1 MFSQDQAVYL
11 FGEFRLEPA
20 EHRLWQ
26 NGQVV
31 ALTPKAF
38 EILVVLVRAN
48 GRLLLKDELF
58 QQVWP
63 DTTVEEANLTNNIVL
78 LRKVLGTDETGKSYI
93 ETIPRKGYRF
103 VGRIE
108 SVSPTPQP
116 EVTIERITVQHIV
129 TEEFEL
135 PDTVT
140 ALTQGQPD
148 VVADYRVRPDPSAIP
163 PGNEGL
169 DRSTI
174 LPLLPPVVS
183 PMVDQRRL
191 AGNVALRRISP
202 WWWIGLVVGIL
213 GVGWGIWGR
222 KSESIA
228 ALPIKLVSRTLPLT
242 TLNGQESE
250 PAFSPDGQQIAFV
263 WTGPTQGNRDIYIIP
278 ATGGEPRQ
286 FTDHSEDDCAPVWS
300 PDGKFIAFVRG
311 PGFETELIVR
321 SVETGEERKY
331 GSALHGLDWSPD
343 GTHLA
348 IVTSGGPH
356 DMFRVYLINVE
367 THEKRLLNGDVQSSF
382 QERFPKFSPDGKTI
396 AFIRRPNRVAQRGS
410 LFLTSLETGTVRQ
423 ITRETDVID
432 SLAWVPNG
440 RELVC
445 SMNRGGFFG
454 LWSIAVDTGAAAPVS
469 PLAGQCYDVAVDPKH
484 GKLAYQ
490 LKYSYQKYNQSDKP
504 SSQDQVLELKVVPD

>member
-63 DTTVEEANLTNNIVL
+63 DTAVEEANLTNNIVL
-78 LRKVLGTDETGKSYI
+78 LRKVLGTDETGRSYI
-93 ETIPRKGYRF
+93 ETVPRKGYRF

-108 SVSPTPQP
+108 SLNPTPQP
-116 EVTIERITVQHIV
+116 EVMIERITVQHIV

-140 ALTQGQPD
+140 ALAQSQPE
-148 VVADYRVRPDPSAIP
+148 VVAACREIPGQSAIA
-163 PGNEGL
+163 PGATGL
-169 DRSTI
+169 DRSTSF
-174 LPLLPPVVS
+174 PLLPPGVS

-191 AGNVALRRISP
+191 AANVDLRRVSP

-250 PAFSPDGQQIAFV
+250 PAFSPDGQQIAFETNRDGNV
-263 WTGPTQGNRDIYIIP
+263 EVYIMSANGGNPRNISSFSLANDHGPT
-278 ATGGEPRQ
+278 
-286 FTDHSEDDCAPVWS
+286 WS
-300 PDGKFIAFVRG
+300 PDGQFLVFYANREGNWDIFS
-311 PGFETELIVR
+311 T
-321 SVETGEERKY
+321 T
-331 GSALHGLDWSPD
+331 LD
-343 GTHLA
+343 GQT
-348 IVTSGGPH
+348 T
-356 DMFRVYLINVE
+356 
-367 THEKRLLNGDVQSSF
+367 LNLTNTATRDEQT
-382 QERFPKFSPDGKTI
+382 P
-396 AFIRRPNRVAQRGS
+396 AWRP
-410 LFLTSLETGTVRQ
+410 
-423 ITRETDVID
+423 
-432 SLAWVPNG
+432 
-440 RELVC
+440 
-445 SMNRGGFFG
+445 
-454 LWSIAVDTGAAAPVS
+454 
-469 PLAGQCYDVAVDPKH
+469 
-484 GKLAYQ
+484 
-490 LKYSYQKYNQSDKP
+490 
-504 SSQDQVLELKVVPD
+504 